1 MRHQVQPEGADLEI
15 LSLELPCEK
24 GLLPLTQSGIPSQF
38 ELELSTTVLMG
49 LHLVPSTTSTDRTT
63 EDQRMSTL
71 KTRFA
76 LAIASAAFSASA
88 AHAHDPSAT
97 VEREPLPIASS
108 PTATQT
114 EAAEKFWTLVGKPEV
129 RSSAV
134 VVFDDTDDSVL
145 YSKNA
150 KQAMPIASIT
160 KLMTALV
167 VREADQDL
175 NEVLT
180 ITQDDRD
187 TEKGTSSR
195 LLIGTELTRADLLH
209 LALMSSE
216 NRAAH
221 ALGRN
226 FPGGLKPF
234 VRAMNAKAKELGMT
248 SARFVE
254 PTGLSSGNVSSA
266 ADLVKLVKAASSD
279 PLIRH
284 YSISQSHEV
293 QVGNYVLEFRN
304 SNSLTSKEEWHI
316 AMQKTGYTSEAGRC
330 LVMTAFVQDRP
341 IVMVLLN
348 SFGKH
353 TRLADARRVRNWME
367 VSGANSPRYART
379 TAGVSAAAAPAP

>member
-1 MRHQVQPEGADLEI
+1 
-15 LSLELPCEK
+15 
-24 GLLPLTQSGIPSQF
+24 
-38 ELELSTTVLMG
+38 
-49 LHLVPSTTSTDRTT
+49 
-63 EDQRMSTL
+63 MSTL

-76 LAIASAAFSASA
+76 LTIAVTALFANSVP
-88 AHAHDPSAT
+88 AHDQSSSL
-97 VEREPLPIASS
+97 ERKPLPMTDS
-108 PTATQT
+108 PTAGQT

-129 RSSAV
+129 RSSSV
-134 VVFDDTDDSVL
+134 VVFDDTDDEVL

-150 KQAMPIASIT
+150 KQALPIASIT

-175 NEVLT
+175 NELLT
-180 ITQDDRD
+180 ITAEDRD
-187 TEKGTSSR
+187 TYKGTSSR
-195 LLIGTELTRADLLH
+195 LTIGTELTRADLLH

-226 FPGGLKPF
+226 YPGGLKPF
-234 VRAMNAKAKELGMT
+234 VRAMNAKAKELGMK

-266 ADLVKLVKAASSD
+266 SDLVKLVKAASSD

-293 QVGNYVLEFRN
+293 QVGSYVLEFRN
-304 SNSLTSKEEWHI
+304 SNSLTSKEDWHI

-330 LVMTAFVQDRP
+330 LVMTAFVEDRP
-341 IVMVLLN
+341 VVMVLLN

-353 TRLADARRVRNWME
+353 TRLADARRVRTWME
-367 VSGANSPRYART
+367 VSGANSPRYARAA
-379 TAGVSAAAAPAP
+379 AGVSAAAAPAP